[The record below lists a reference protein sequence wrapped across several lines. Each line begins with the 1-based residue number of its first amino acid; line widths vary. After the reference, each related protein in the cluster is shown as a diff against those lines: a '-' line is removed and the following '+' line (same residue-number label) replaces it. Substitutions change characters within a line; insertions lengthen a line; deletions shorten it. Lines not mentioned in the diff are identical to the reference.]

1 MLSLACL
8 LGGID
13 AAGFIVVAALAC
25 RFVLQSEV
33 DRAFRLRG
41 ELFWLGP
48 LRDILSFAI
57 FVASFF
63 GRGVEWRGHR
73 YGLRADNRLAYYGEV
88 ET

>member
-1 MLSLACL
+1 RL
-8 LGGID
+8 L
-13 AAGFIVVAALAC
+13 
-25 RFVLQSEV
+25 LQSEI
-33 DRAFRLRG
+33 DRAFHLRSD
-41 ELFWLGP
+41 LFWLGP

-57 FVASFF
+57 FVMSFF